1 MRRSAGSS
9 GVLTPFSGGDLV
21 SQEHITACLWNLSS
35 CSGAKRALVDQC
47 VEPLVNLLLLPHAR
61 EAERLT
67 NELLEQE
74 AARTQL
80 ENELQTQNNDEQLD
94 PVAASS
100 RAQLVHIDKKLAR
113 LRADCDK
120 VWSPL
125 LLYTSGLLR
134 SALPFIPAN

>member
-1 MRRSAGSS
+1 M
-9 GVLTPFSGGDLV
+9 LTPFSGGDV
-21 SQEHITACLWNLSS
+21 DAQEHITACLWNVSS
-35 CSGAKRALVDQC
+35 CSGAKRVLVDQC

-80 ENELQTQNNDEQLD
+80 ENELQTQSIDEREQLQLD
-94 PVAASS
+94 PLAASS
-100 RAQLVHIDKKLAR
+100 RAQLAQLDEQLAR
-113 LRADCDK
+113 LRADRDK

-125 LLYTSGLLR
+125 LLYTTGLLR
-134 SALPFIPAN
+134 SARLVHT